1 MILAKS
7 SNRMVSWNRLV
18 QSAEYSPFVNNM
30 SPDQPPRAMG
40 KKLRL
45 LILGN
50 ANKPQVREEAERLVP
65 FLQEHAEVVLFDL
78 YQEHDLIGVEADIAL
93 VLGGDG
99 AILRAAR
106 QMGYRQIPVLGVN
119 LGKLGFLADLN
130 PREICDCFPTILRGE
145 YRVTRH
151 LMFECLV
158 DSPTGSRTYLGLNE
172 IAIQA
177 GPPFHMID
185 LELEVDGEPVSH
197 FGGDGLILSTPI
209 GSTAHSLSAGGP
221 ILGQELSAFVITP
234 ICPHA
239 LTARPVVES
248 ADKTYTISIGRAADG
263 TSVTIDGQETIS
275 LTVGHRVT
283 VRRAPVTF
291 GLVKVPGKSYYQT
304 LRDKLRWGTP
314 PHYQNEPF

>member
-1 MILAKS
+1 MNRPHDQLAP
-7 SNRMVSWNRLV
+7 
-18 QSAEYSPFVNNM
+18 AP
-30 SPDQPPRAMG
+30 G
-40 KKLRL
+40 KRLRL

-50 ANKPQVREEAERLVP
+50 ANKLQVREEAERLVP
-65 FLQEHAEVVLFDL
+65 FLQEHAEVVVFDL
-78 YQEHDLIGVEADIAL
+78 YQEHDLSGVQADMAI

-106 QMGYRQIPVLGVN
+106 QMGYKQTPVLGVN

-130 PREICDCFPTILRGE
+130 PQEICECFPQILRGE

-158 DSPTGSRTYLGLNE
+158 DSPAGSRTYLGLNE

-177 GPPFHMID
+177 GPPFYMID
-185 LELEVDGEPVSH
+185 LDLAVDGEPVSH
-197 FGGDGLILSTPI
+197 FVGDGLILSTPI

-248 ADKTYTISIGRAADG
+248 ADKTYTISIARAAAG
-263 TSVTIDGQETIS
+263 TALIIDGQEIIS
-275 LTVGHRVT
+275 LAVEHRVT

-291 GLVKVPGKSYYQT
+291 GLVKVPGRSYYQT